1 MVLPPESSCLNTPPR
16 GFCRRIDADFGTVWR
31 RASKATDVAPLHNEG
46 SQCSEDHKE
55 ARLRWCPLAGGSP
68 FSRATELR
76 VQAPREKHFHGKLR
90 SFGKGAARAKQLH
103 MDHVYLP
110 FLDFLSGITYLG
122 INAGV
127 FAFIK
132 AVRLR
137 TRQVFEAYGIIK
149 AAAHDPKK
157 VVGRLLLDFPS
168 FIIHYSTRSSD
179 GKTLGFAFERF
190 PVITADNKCVI
201 HDLLTCEVD
210 VASRQLVSAT
220 LDGVS
225 LTPTESMGA
234 LCFYAVSAAH
244 VKTHALANWGTV
256 PVDAGDAVAVQNSCV
271 SAVYNWFGFVMFS
284 KFFPVWRL
292 LGLLPQDQH
301 GAVLAE
307 VFKSGLETGVRAHP
321 HVLEMQQHSKVAD
334 FVIRARGIFHDE
346 FRKHEHFFPGVD
358 PECMFIG
365 SALHSLDHHIY
376 ETILANELW
385 LSRACPRFGRVNALN
400 QLIRACFVQ
409 DIPAR
414 AVTLRF
420 KDSTHP
426 FYKTVY

>member
-1 MVLPPESSCLNTPPR
+1 M
-16 GFCRRIDADFGTVWR
+16 
-31 RASKATDVAPLHNEG
+31 
-46 SQCSEDHKE
+46 
-55 ARLRWCPLAGGSP
+55 
-68 FSRATELR
+68 
-76 VQAPREKHFHGKLR
+76 QAPREKHFHGKLR

-110 FLDFLSGITYLG
+110 FLDFLWGITYLG

-157 VVGRLLLDFPS
+157 VVGRFLLDFPS

-179 GKTLGFAFERF
+179 GKTLGFAFEKF

-225 LTPTESMGA
+225 LTPSESMGA

-321 HVLEMQQHSKVAD
+321 HVLEMQQHSRVAD

-346 FRKHEHFFPGVD
+346 FRKHEHLFPGVD

-365 SALHSLDHHIY
+365 SVLHSLDHHMY
-376 ETILANELW
+376 ETILTDELW
-385 LSRACPRFGRVNALN
+385 LSRACPRFGRVNAFT
-400 QLIRACFVQ
+400 QLARSSFVP

-426 FYKTVY
+426 FYQSVYQRVQRINCNLADQMDMCVCR